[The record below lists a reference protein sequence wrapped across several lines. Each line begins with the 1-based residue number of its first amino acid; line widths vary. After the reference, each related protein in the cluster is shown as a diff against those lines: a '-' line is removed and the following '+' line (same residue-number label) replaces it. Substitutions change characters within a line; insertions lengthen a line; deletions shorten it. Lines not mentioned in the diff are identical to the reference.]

1 MKSKTTYSMKSL
13 IGVLLLAVSSFGL
26 HAQGLPL
33 DEQNKVSFYEVVK
46 ADSIKAGLLYTN
58 ARNWLLSRG
67 YTLTEADSLKGRLVA
82 SHSFPVYDKGYV
94 TKKIHGKIS
103 YRLRVEVK
111 DNKYRYEFNDFVFAY
126 YKEDRYSHS
135 VPTGQTKALEEKT
148 ASGWQKLWEKHRSD
162 TQAKIEALTNQLK
175 VAILILPKT
184 SGEMAKQTKKE
195 DW

>member
-1 MKSKTTYSMKSL
+1 MKNL
-13 IGVLLLAVSSFGL
+13 ICVLLLAVASFGL

-46 ADSIKAGLLYTN
+46 TDSIKAGLLYTN
-58 ARNWLLSRG
+58 AKNWLLSRG
-67 YTLTEADSLKGRLVA
+67 YTLTEADSLNGRLLA
-82 SHSFPVYDKGYV
+82 SHNFPVYDKGYV

-103 YRLRVEVK
+103 YRLLVEVK
-111 DNKYRYEFNDFVFAY
+111 DHKYRYQFNDFVFAY

-162 TQAKIEALTNQLK
+162 TQAKVENLVSELK
-175 VAILILPKT
+175 TAILIIPKT